1 MQKKSVLLSV
11 AAAVVTV
18 APVINTPMK
27 DTQVL
32 HLARLL
38 LIFDYLMKNL
48 YEAPQILIE
57 MVCCKVF
64 IILKQENYWQ
74 FLFIY
79 WFFVY
84 KEKIKAMGCG
94 DPINMQE
101 SNPKF
106 FCFRFSGICFNPW
119 CNVTVRQLERNKVQQ
134 LVGRCITYGATLR
147 RTLGRITPVRTMHW
161 GRVSTPS
168 HLLTPTLR
176 TLPSW
181 MDW

>member
-57 MVCCKVF
+57 QVCCGDFFFNICEKDDDTDKGSGQLNVPLV
-64 IILKQENYWQ
+64 ILKY
-74 FLFIY
+74 L
-79 WFFVY
+79 
-84 KEKIKAMGCG
+84 
-94 DPINMQE
+94 
-101 SNPKF
+101 
-106 FCFRFSGICFNPW
+106 
-119 CNVTVRQLERNKVQQ
+119 
-134 LVGRCITYGATLR
+134 
-147 RTLGRITPVRTMHW
+147 
-161 GRVSTPS
+161 
-168 HLLTPTLR
+168 
-176 TLPSW
+176 
-181 MDW
+181 